1 VSADAS
7 PAPPA
12 VRILGDDP
20 SGLADLLAR
29 LLEGNLGSDP
39 SRVRLLH
46 PGVVLVAATD
56 ADVAA
61 RIELGPGVVTVSDV
75 EPSTALADLRIR
87 ASAGDLLTLAGAPL
101 LLGLPSPFRREG
113 RDVLRRI
120 LTRRVRISGM
130 VRRPLLLARFARL
143 LSVS

>member
-1 VSADAS
+1 MSAPS
-7 PAPPA
+7 PVRPA

-20 SGLADLLAR
+20 SGLADMLGR
-29 LLEGNLGSDP
+29 LLEGNLASDP
-39 SRVRLLH
+39 SRARLLR

-56 ADVAA
+56 AEVAS
-61 RIELGPGVVTVSDV
+61 RIELAPGVVTVCDV
-75 EPSTALADLRIR
+75 DPSTALADLRIR
-87 ASAGDLLTLAGAPL
+87 ASAADLLALAGAPL
-101 LLGLPSPFRREG
+101 LLGLPDLFRREG